1 MPARFRSTFFG
12 DLDVDVTFD
21 APIGKMTHFVIGG
34 QADALVRPRSADAL
48 SLLLRRCH
56 DSQVP
61 FRVLGN
67 GANLLVDD
75 IGIDGIVVKL
85 DHDCFKQTRYHTT
98 DQGEALHAMSG
109 ADMAT
114 TLMET
119 VRHGLDGLTAMT
131 GIPASIGGAV
141 RMNAGGKYGCI
152 SDPLDTI
159 TCLSTTGELITHTKQ
174 NIQFG
179 YRESRIAEPIILSA
193 TFTLQ
198 HCDPIPIRDKV
209 KEIFAWKKSCQP
221 LADSSAG
228 CAFKN
233 PLLPDGTRMS
243 AGKLID
249 NAGLKGLSVG
259 GASIS
264 KQHANFIVTN
274 ANATARNVIDLMQTV
289 RERVKD
295 KTQIHLQNEVVTWS
309 RDPEVIR

>member
-21 APIGKMTHFVIGG
+21 APVGKMTHFVIGG

-152 SDPLDTI
+152 SDTLDTI

-198 HCDPIPIRDKV
+198 QCDPIPIRDKV

>member
-21 APIGKMTHFVIGG
+21 APVGKMTHFVIGG

-152 SDPLDTI
+152 SDTLDTI

>member
-21 APIGKMTHFVIGG
+21 APVGKMTHFVIGG

-152 SDPLDTI
+152 SDTLDTI

-289 RERVKD
+289 RERVKE

>member
-1 MPARFRSTFFG
+1 
-12 DLDVDVTFD
+12 
-21 APIGKMTHFVIGG
+21 MTHFVIGG

-48 SLLLRRCH
+48 ALLLRRCH

-75 IGIDGIVVKL
+75 IGVNGIVVKL

-98 DQGEALHAMSG
+98 DHGEALHAMAG

-114 TLMET
+114 TLMEA

-131 GIPASIGGAV
+131 GIPASIGGAI

-152 SDPLDTI
+152 SDSLETI
-159 TCLSTTGELITHTKQ
+159 TCLSTTGELITLARDD
-174 NIQFG
+174 IRFG

-193 TFTLQ
+193 TFALQ
-198 HCDPIPIRDKV
+198 HCDPIPIRNKV

-221 LADSSAG
+221 LADTSAG

-233 PLLPDGTRMS
+233 PLLPDGTRMA

-249 NAGLKGLSVG
+249 NAGLKGCRVG

-264 KQHANFIVTN
+264 NQHANFIITT
-274 ANATARNVIDLMQTV
+274 ADATARNVIDLMQTV
-289 RERVKD
+289 RERVED
-295 KTQIHLQNEVVTWS
+295 KTQIHLQNEVVIWS
-309 RDPEVIR
+309 RDPEIIR

>member
-152 SDPLDTI
+152 SDTLDTI

>member
-21 APIGKMTHFVIGG
+21 APVGKMTHFVIGG

-131 GIPASIGGAV
+131 
-141 RMNAGGKYGCI
+141 
-152 SDPLDTI
+152 
-159 TCLSTTGELITHTKQ
+159 
-174 NIQFG
+174 
-179 YRESRIAEPIILSA
+179 
-193 TFTLQ
+193 
-198 HCDPIPIRDKV
+198 
-209 KEIFAWKKSCQP
+209 
-221 LADSSAG
+221 
-228 CAFKN
+228 
-233 PLLPDGTRMS
+233 
-243 AGKLID
+243 
-249 NAGLKGLSVG
+249 
-259 GASIS
+259 
-264 KQHANFIVTN
+264 
-274 ANATARNVIDLMQTV
+274 
-289 RERVKD
+289 
-295 KTQIHLQNEVVTWS
+295 
-309 RDPEVIR
+309 